1 MIKVVAKNFAQ
12 EDKINEILE
21 LCKELVEMTRKE
33 DGCIKYEMYQDE
45 EDARILTMI
54 EEWESRQALD
64 KHLKSEHFTRIVPM
78 LGKLMSKETVM
89 NVYNKLI

>member
-12 EDKINEILE
+12 EDKVKEIIE

-33 DGCIKYEMYQDE
+33 KGCIKYEMYQDE
-45 EDARILTMI
+45 QDATILTMI
-54 EEWESRQALD
+54 EEWENRQALD
-64 KHLKSEHFTRIVPM
+64 DHLKSGHFTRIVPM
-78 LGKLMSKETVM
+78 MGKLMVKEVDM